1 MPRGD
6 RENLASTDEDQRY
19 LPSPANIEFFN
30 LINITMFLY
39 EIKKNNEEMYCYLI
53 FWLEATQT

>member
-6 RENLASTDEDQRY
+6 RGNLPSTDEDQKY

-39 EIKKNNEEMYCYLI
+39 EIKKNNEEMY
-53 FWLEATQT
+53 